1 MKVTRHFNVPEWTDF
16 VRDLGEDA
24 ERTAMHQHLSTGCS
38 RCHRIVGVLGRFAPI
53 ASLEATYEPAEQGV
67 RCAEAIFQPQPHAA
81 GARIRRE
88 SAASDTGQEFAGKTP
103 ARIGV

>member
-24 ERTAMHQHLSTGCS
+24 ERSAMHQHLSTGCS
-38 RCHRIVGVLGRFAPI
+38 RCRRIVGVLGRFAPI
-53 ASLEATYEPAEQGV
+53 ASLEATYEPSEQAV
-67 RCAEAIFQPQPHAA
+67 RSAEAIFQPRPHAA
-81 GARIRRE
+81 GGRITRE
-88 SAASDTGQEFAGKTP
+88 SAAPDTGREFTGKTP